1 MKRPGPR
8 PQDPGLFDLP
18 LDGPVPPPRREPSPA
33 AARPATAAGTGN
45 RVEIGTAPA
54 RPVGLPRGE
63 SRLDSLPPRWASLP
77 ARIAAGGADLAA
89 LGSAALAAAA
99 GTRLLGH
106 PGPWPWPPFAL
117 FLLAFSFLYTVVP
130 LAFWG
135 QTPGMAWRGLVARS
149 LDGDALSFGQTFR
162 RWLGCVLTVAGAG
175 LPLLLALLGDGA
187 SGAGRSL
194 ADRISGSRTLRA
206 ALPEPRAP
214 LAPAG

>member
-8 PQDPGLFDLP
+8 PEDPGLFDLP
-18 LDGPVPPPRREPSPA
+18 LDGPARREPAP
-33 AARPATAAGTGN
+33 PATRAATAGGTGN
-45 RVEIGTAPA
+45 RAETGTTPA

-63 SRLDSLPPRWASLP
+63 SRLDSPPPRWASLP

-89 LGSAALAAAA
+89 LGSAALAVAA

-162 RWLGCVLTVAGAG
+162 RWIGSVLTVAGAG

-187 SGAGRSL
+187 AAGAAGRSL
-194 ADRISGSRTLRA
+194 ADRISGSHTLRA